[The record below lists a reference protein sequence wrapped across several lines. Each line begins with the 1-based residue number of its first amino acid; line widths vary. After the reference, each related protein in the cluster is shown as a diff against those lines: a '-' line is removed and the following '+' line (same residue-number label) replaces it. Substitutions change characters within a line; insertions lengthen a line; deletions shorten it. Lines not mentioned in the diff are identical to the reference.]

1 MNRKQ
6 LLLMLIPT
14 IIVFFA
20 VFFIPIS
27 YLFNYSFLN
36 YELTDPFGVKFIGLK
51 NYFHIF
57 RDKEFWNSLRI
68 TIFFLVVGIGIQVPI
83 ALLLGEVLNG
93 PLKKLQFIRS
103 LFLPPMV
110 VPPVVAGVMF
120 RIMYHPTIGIIN
132 YFLGFIGLSHPWL
145 ADKNTALFSVIMV
158 DVWQYVPFLL
168 ILFLAGF
175 SSIPEEVYESAM
187 IDGANRWQT
196 FIKISI
202 PLIKGS
208 LMLGLLFRVIDI
220 LKVFPTIHIMTAG
233 GPGRA
238 TETVNYYTY
247 RMAFSYTN
255 IGYASALGVASVII
269 TIFLSIVMLRFFRR
283 ARVGE

>member
-1 MNRKQ
+1 MNRKH

-14 IIVFFA
+14 IIVFFL
-20 VFFIPIS
+20 VFFVPIS

-57 RDKEFWNSLRI
+57 RDKEFWNSLQN
-68 TIFFLVVGIGIQVPI
+68 TIYFLVVGIGIQVPI
-83 ALLLGEVLNG
+83 ALLLGEVLSG

-145 ADKNTALFSVIMV
+145 ADNNTALFSVIMV

-168 ILFLAGF
+168 IIFLAGF

-238 TETVNYYTY
+238 TETINYYTY

-255 IGYASALGVASVII
+255 IGYASALGVALVII

>member
-1 MNRKQ
+1 MNRKH
-6 LLLMLIPT
+6 LFLMLIPT
-14 IIVFFA
+14 IIAFFV
-20 VFFIPIS
+20 VFFIPIG

-36 YELTDPFGVKFIGLK
+36 YELTDPLGIKFIGLK
-51 NYFHIF
+51 NYFRIF
-57 RDKEFWNSLRI
+57 SDKEFWNSLRI
-68 TIFFLVVGIGIQVPI
+68 TIIFLIVGIGIQVPI
-83 ALLLGEVLNG
+83 ALLLGEILSG
-93 PLKKLQFIRS
+93 PLKRLQFLRS

-132 YFLGFIGLSHPWL
+132 YFLSFLGISHPWL
-145 ADKNTALFSVIMV
+145 ANNKTALFSVIMV

-196 FIKISI
+196 FIKISL

-208 LMLGLLFRVIDI
+208 LLLGLLFRVIDI

-255 IGYASALGVASVII
+255 IGYASALGVALVII
-269 TIFLSIVMLRFFRR
+269 TILLSLIMLRFFRQ
-283 ARVGE
+283 ARVNQ

>member
-1 MNRKQ
+1 
-6 LLLMLIPT
+6 MLIPT
-14 IIVFFA
+14 IIVFFL
-20 VFFIPIS
+20 VFFVPIS
-27 YLFNYSFLN
+27 CLFNYSLLN

-51 NYFHIF
+51 NYFRIF
-57 RDKEFWNSLRI
+57 HDWEFWNSLRI
-68 TIFFLVVGIGIQVPI
+68 TIIFLVVGIGIQVPI
-83 ALLLGEVLNG
+83 ALLLGEILSG
-93 PLKKLQFIRS
+93 PLKRLQFVRS
-103 LFLPPMV
+103 LFLPPML

-120 RIMYHPTIGIIN
+120 RIMYHPSLGIIN
-132 YFLGFIGLSHPWL
+132 YFLSFFGLSHPWL
-145 ADKNTALFSVIMV
+145 ADPKTALFSVIMV
-158 DVWQYVPFLL
+158 DVWQNVPFLL

-196 FIKISI
+196 FIKISV
-202 PLIKGS
+202 PLMRSS

-255 IGYASALGVASVII
+255 IGYASALGVILVII
-269 TIFLSIVMLRFFRR
+269 TIFLCIIMLRLFKR
-283 ARVGE
+283 AEVGR